1 MIFLIFGAQI
11 FNAATLVIE
20 EKIFMKY
27 SVSPMY
33 LLGWEGIYCVIVHVG
48 LLTVYQNIPCTESPA
63 ENPTWCIENWFEN
76 SLFALKQIAS
86 NYYIILM
93 MIVYVAT
100 SCGFRITGL
109 YLVKVAS
116 AANRITIDVS
126 RTVLIW
132 MFFLCYPK
140 GGSLLHESFDFV

>member
-63 ENPTWCIENWFEN
+63 ENPTWCIEN
-76 SLFALKQIAS
+76 
-86 NYYIILM
+86 
-93 MIVYVAT
+93 
-100 SCGFRITGL
+100 
-109 YLVKVAS
+109 
-116 AANRITIDVS
+116 
-126 RTVLIW
+126 
-132 MFFLCYPK
+132 
-140 GGSLLHESFDFV
+140 